1 MGINLKRKCI
11 KILIPTHE
19 PGGLDAQI
27 YPHWKDAPVLTIVS
41 LCDSDVTDVE
51 TVKLASDEL
60 IVNVIREKCIK
71 YVITQSLST
80 RALELLNRLGVGVL
94 LCTSKTVKEAIE
106 KFLKKELYLV
116 TLTKTK
122 LK

>member
-1 MGINLKRKCI
+1 MERKCI

-19 PGGLDAQI
+19 PGGLDTQI

-41 LCDSDVTDVE
+41 LCDSDVKDVE

-60 IVNVIREKCIK
+60 IVNVVREKGIK

-80 RALELLNRLGVGVL
+80 RALELLKGLGVGVL
-94 LCTSKTVKEAIE
+94 LCTSKTVREAIE
-106 KFLKKELYLV
+106 KFSKKELYLV

>member
-1 MGINLKRKCI
+1 MERKCI
-11 KILIPTHE
+11 KILIPTYE
-19 PGGLDAQI
+19 PGGLDTQI
-27 YPHWKDAPVLTIVS
+27 YPHWKNSPVLTIVS
-41 LCDSDVTDVE
+41 LCDSDVKDVE

-60 IVNVIREKCIK
+60 IINVVREKGIE

-80 RALELLNRLGVGVL
+80 RALELLNSLGVRVL
-94 LCTSKTVKEAIE
+94 LCTSKTVREAIE
-106 KFLKKELYLV
+106 KFSKKELYLV